1 MEKIKILLI
10 DDNIDMLLIG
20 QRIFERAGYEFFSA
34 RSGQEGLD
42 KVLEIDPG
50 VIVLDYMLPDIS
62 GTDFIKKVSSESEYE
77 KISGTPIVIL
87 TARPNY
93 ADDFDSCYEMGLR
106 AYLYKPFGHREL
118 VNVIDNIVRIARLQA
133 TKSKPALVQQPT
145 GEPIETPPEIDS
157 KWLEDIRIATGTISS
172 LCRELSLSFTGAQK
186 LEVEA
191 IYNSSKRLVRL
202 VNGKNSPD
210 I

>member
-42 KVLEIDPG
+42 KVLDIDPG

-62 GTDFIKKVSSESEYE
+62 GTDFIKKISSDPEFQ

-93 ADDFDSCYEMGLR
+93 ADDFDTCYEMGLR

-133 TKSKPALVQQPT
+133 KTAA
-145 GEPIETPPEIDS
+145 PIDTSDYEIEEERPQIDS
-157 KWLEDIRIATGTISS
+157 KWLEDIRIATGTIST
-172 LCRELSLSFTGAQK
+172 LCRELSLSFTGSQK

-191 IYNSSKRLVRL
+191 IYNSSKRLARL
-202 VNGKNSPD
+202 VNGKNLPQ
-210 I
+210 

>member
-42 KVLEIDPG
+42 KVLDIDPG

-62 GTDFIKKVSSESEYE
+62 GTDFIKKISSDPEFQ

-93 ADDFDSCYEMGLR
+93 ADDFDTCYEMGLR

-133 TKSKPALVQQPT
+133 KTVA
-145 GEPIETPPEIDS
+145 PIDMSDDEIEEERPQIDS
-157 KWLEDIRIATGTISS
+157 KWLEDIRIATGTIST
-172 LCRELSLSFTGAQK
+172 LCRELSLSFTGSQK

-191 IYNSSKRLVRL
+191 IYNSSKRLARL
-202 VNGKNSPD
+202 VNGKNLPQ
-210 I
+210 